1 MGFLSAIALDTTA
14 LRRSRQYRWLAL
26 STIVGGLGQQA
37 ALVAVPYQVYVL
49 TRSAALVGLVSA
61 VELGPTI
68 VVGLYGGAIAD
79 RMDRRQLLV
88 VAQAAIAVSAG
99 AADRARADR
108 RSPGLADL
116 RARRHARVE
125 HRARLALARG
135 DDASAGRRAD
145 ALGDRVQLRHLT
157 ADGDRRPRA
166 RGARDRCR
174 RRWLRLPDR
183 RRQRRRDARLRLR
196 DRPPAPA
203 RARGERESILRSVAD
218 GLRFVRSSNALL
230 GSYVIDIFAM
240 TFGMPRVLFVV
251 LSLNVYHAGAA
262 GTGLLYAAVAAGA
275 AISALTTGWLRMPA
289 GSGGSRSAWSS
300 SGAPRS
306 PPPGSPRASLLAA
319 LLFAA
324 AGAADSISAI
334 CRGTISQLI
343 STEEMRGRMSAA
355 YGIVVTGGARLGDIE
370 AGEVAALTSARFS
383 VAERRHRLH
392 RLDRRRRSDVPFA
405 GALRRPRRAPWRA
418 GGARLDCPVRALRR

>member
-14 LRRSRQYRWLAL
+14 LRRSREYRWLAL

-79 RMDRRQLLV
+79 RMDRRKLLV
-88 VAQAAIAVSAG
+88 IAQAAIAVSAG
-99 AADRARADR
+99 LLTALALIGNPPVWLIFVLAATLASSTALDWLSRAAMIPALAGELM
-108 RSPGLADL
+108 RSAIAFNYGTSSLTAIAGPGLAGLVIGASGVGYAYLIDVASVVATL
-116 RARRHARVE
+116 VCAYVIGPQHPPE
-125 HRARLALARG
+125 H
-135 DDASAGRRAD
+135 
-145 ALGDRVQLRHLT
+145 V
-157 ADGDRRPRA
+157 
-166 RGARDRCR
+166 
-174 RRWLRLPDR
+174 
-183 RRQRRRDARLRLR
+183 
-196 DRPPAPA
+196 
-203 RARGERESILRSVAD
+203 GERESILRSVAD

-230 GSYVIDIFAM
+230 GSYVIDICAM

-275 AISALTTGWLRMPA
+275 AVSALTTGWLVNTRWIGRITIGMVFIWGATIAAA
-289 GSGGSRSAWSS
+289 GLTSS
-300 SGAPRS
+300 LA
-306 PPPGSPRASLLAA
+306 LAA

-383 VAERRHRLH
+383 VLSGGIACIASLGAVVLMFPSLARFDAHAEH
-392 RLDRRRRSDVPFA
+392 P
-405 GALRRPRRAPWRA
+405 GALTAPS
-418 GGARLDCPVRALRR
+418 